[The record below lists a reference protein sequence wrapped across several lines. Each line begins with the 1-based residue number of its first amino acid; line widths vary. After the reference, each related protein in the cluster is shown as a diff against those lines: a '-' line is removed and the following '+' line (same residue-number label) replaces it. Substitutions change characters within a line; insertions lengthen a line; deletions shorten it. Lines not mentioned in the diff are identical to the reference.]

1 VGIRPD
7 EVALL
12 MSLNDAHGL
21 PLPFANVKT

>member
-12 MSLNDAHGL
+12 MSFNNAHGL
-21 PLPFANVKT
+21 PLPFANVKM